1 MSFNEEVTKHSVHT
15 LVFRSQKRTHDM
27 FISDQGI
34 LPMTDSVAYKM
45 WRSIKAKS
53 AYKHIVQR
61 VDKAKR
67 DREIHANIYGEIV
80 PHDGSGDGADGVE
93 AASRG
98 SEGGEL
104 LPYQPP
110 TSGTGAPVG
119 QLMAFGNSTVSD
131 LKRQLF
137 LYFSIRIY
145 IMPVLILCL
154 FH

>member
-1 MSFNEEVTKHSVHT
+1 
-15 LVFRSQKRTHDM
+15 
-27 FISDQGI
+27 
-34 LPMTDSVAYKM
+34 MTDSVAYKM

-80 PHDGSGDGADGVE
+80 PHDGSGEGADGAE

-110 TSGTGAPVG
+110 TVR
-119 QLMAFGNSTVSD
+119 D